1 MTTSSIN
8 VKTNALDSIS
18 TALTIGS
25 SASTVNVGQPTNI
38 INVERL
44 IASTSVKQNI
54 YYFSTQTFSPTVA
67 DFLANGTFIMSLY
80 SSANP
85 STVNDII
92 TVNLPTPT
100 SQLDGCYFCF
110 RKLRGQLNNSSV
122 NWSFNTSTPTLL
134 AGGATL
140 TSSASPLATLISFN
154 PGIQRVYVLGYSGS
168 YYWTFA

>member
-1 MTTSSIN
+1 MTTRSTN
-8 VKTNALDSIS
+8 VQTNALDSS
-18 TALTIGS
+18 TTLTIGGN
-25 SASTVNVGQPTNI
+25 TINVGGSSNI

-67 DFLANGTFIMSLY
+67 DFLANGTFCMSLY

-85 STVNDII
+85 STLNDNI
-92 TVNLPTPT
+92 TVNLPVPT

-122 NWSFNTSTPTLL
+122 NWSFYTTTPTLL

-140 TSSASPLATLISFN
+140 TSSASPLVSFTSFN
-154 PGIQRVYVLGYSGS
+154 PGIQRVYVLGYAGS